1 MPEPDRPTPTDL
13 AAVAD
18 GILDDLFARRPE
30 WATEL
35 GDHRFDDRLTDYGPG
50 AQADLVRALARHQ
63 AALDRVDLAG
73 LDPEAAVDWAMLADL
88 LAAREFEATAL
99 REHEW
104 NPLVHLPGHA
114 LHGLLARPFAP
125 APDRLRLLAGRL
137 RALPDALATARRVLG
152 PMPQVH
158 VETAVGQADGLAGLI
173 GADVAAALAGE
184 PSLRPLVE
192 PAQEAAL
199 RAVEEFTGWL
209 RDRLPGIQAGSGADA
224 GSGDDGHLDDDPCGP
239 RLGERLWARRLGHAL
254 ASDLTSA
261 EVVAAARER
270 VDWLTEEIT
279 AVAAEFLGE
288 PAGPGVVRRALDR
301 VASDAPT
308 DATVVADIHAA
319 LADVNAFL
327 ATTDLVSPTEAPLD
341 VVVMPEFARGVS
353 VAYCDPPGPLET
365 ASLPTFYAIAPTPTG
380 WPEER
385 RQSFYR
391 EYNRASL
398 RNLTVHE
405 AVPGH
410 HLQLAASG
418 RFRGPT
424 RVRAAAWS
432 GTFTEGWAVY
442 AEQFMAEAGF
452 GGLSVRLQQLK
463 VQLRMTINALLDHGV
478 HCEGMSR
485 AEAMSLMTD
494 RGLQEE
500 GEAFGKWRRALLTS
514 GQLSTYFV
522 GWKELT
528 ELRQSLSPAPS
539 ALRAFHD
546 ELLAHGSPPPRHL
559 RALLPGPASFG

>member
-1 MPEPDRPTPTDL
+1 MTRFPAQTNL
-13 AAVAD
+13 ATVAD
-18 GILDDLFARRPE
+18 GVLDDLLTRRPA

-35 GDHRFDDRLTDYGPG
+35 GDHRFDDRLTDYSSDG
-50 AQADLVRALARHQ
+50 QADFARALVRHG
-63 AALDRVDLAG
+63 AALGQVDLRT
-73 LDPEAAVDWAMLADL
+73 LDPEETVDAAMLADL
-88 LAAREFEATAL
+88 LAAAEFEVAEL

-125 APDRLRLLAGRL
+125 AAERLRLLAGRL
-137 RALPDALATARRVLG
+137 DAVPDALATARRVLG
-152 PMPQVH
+152 PMPRVH
-158 VETAVGQADGLAGLI
+158 VETAVDQAAGLVSLV
-173 GADVAAALAGE
+173 GADVAAALVGE

-192 PAQEAAL
+192 PAQAAAL
-199 RAVEEFTGWL
+199 RAVQEFAGWL
-209 RDRLPGIQAGSGADA
+209 RDRLPEGDA
-224 GSGDDGHLDDDPCGP
+224 GSGDDGLLDGDPRGP
-239 RLGERLWARRLGHAL
+239 RLGERLWTRRLGHSL
-254 ASDLTSA
+254 ASDLSSA
-261 EVVAAARER
+261 QIVAAARQH
-270 VDWLTEEIT
+270 VDWLTEEVT
-279 AVAAEFLGE
+279 AVSAEFLGVS
-288 PAGPGVVRRALDR
+288 AGPGVVRLALDR
-301 VASDAPT
+301 VAADAPT

-319 LADVNAFL
+319 LADVHAFL
-327 ATTDLVSPTEAPLD
+327 AATDLVSPTDAPLD

-365 ASLPTFYAIAPTPTG
+365 EPLPTFYAIAPTPAG

-385 RQSFYR
+385 RRSFYR

-405 AVPGH
+405 AIPGH

-424 RVRAAAWS
+424 RVRAAACS
-432 GTFTEGWAVY
+432 GTFAEGWAVY
-442 AEQFMAEAGF
+442 AEQLMAEAGF
-452 GGLSVRLQQLK
+452 GGLPVRLQQLK
-463 VQLRMTINALLDHGV
+463 VQLRMTINALIDHGV
-478 HCEGMSR
+478 HCEEMSR

-494 RGLQEE
+494 SGLQEE

-528 ELRQSLSPAPS
+528 ELRHSLSPAPS

-559 RALLPGPASFG
+559 RALLRTSAFTTA

>member
-1 MPEPDRPTPTDL
+1 M
-13 AAVAD
+13 AD

-35 GDHRFDDRLTDYGPG
+35 GDHRFDDRLTDYGRG
-50 AQADLVRALARHQ
+50 AHADLVRALARHR
-63 AALDRVDLAG
+63 AALDRVDVAG
-73 LDPEAAVDWAMLADL
+73 LDPEAAVDRSMLSDL
-88 LAAREFEATAL
+88 LAAQEFEATAL

-114 LHGLLARPFAP
+114 LHRLLARPFAP

-137 RALPDALATARRVLG
+137 GALPDALATARRVLG
-152 PMPQVH
+152 PMPRVH
-158 VETAVGQADGLAGLI
+158 VETAVGQAGGLAGLI
-173 GADVAAALAGE
+173 GADVGAMLAGE
-184 PSLRPLVE
+184 PSLRSLVE
-192 PAQEAAL
+192 PAQAAAL
-199 RAVEEFTGWL
+199 RAVEEFADWL
-209 RDRLPGIQAGSGADA
+209 RDRLPGAAAGSGAGADTEA
-224 GSGDDGHLDDDPCGP
+224 DRGAGDDGRLDADPRGP
-239 RLGERLWARRLGHAL
+239 RLGERLWAGRLGHAL

-261 EVVAAARER
+261 EIVSAARER
-270 VDWLTEEIT
+270 LDWLSEEIA

-301 VASDAPT
+301 VAADAPT
-308 DATVVADIHAA
+308 DATVVADIRAA
-319 LADVNAFL
+319 LAEVNAFL
-327 ATTDLVSPTEAPLD
+327 AATELVGPTDAPLE

-365 ASLPTFYAIAPTPTG
+365 APLTTFYAIAPTLAG

-385 RQSFYR
+385 RRSFYR

-405 AVPGH
+405 AIPGH
-410 HLQLAASG
+410 HLQLAAST

-442 AEQFMAEAGF
+442 AEQLMAEAGF
-452 GGLSVRLQQLK
+452 GGLPVRLQQLK

-485 AEAMSLMTD
+485 AEAMSLMRD

-559 RALLPGPASFG
+559 RALLRTSAFITA